1 MAEAELSP
9 LSRLYRALPV
19 LVVAGCTLV
28 WASQPTVGVVVRG
41 MGVLAPPGDRRGIYA
56 RGAGEVQQV
65 KVRVG
70 APVRAGQLLLTLSQ
84 VGQSAP
90 GAGGGLATSPQL
102 RQARQAA
109 LNQQFLVQQAQSR
122 ALDEQE
128 RALEQRRQQIS
139 TTNKP
144 VGQQLQALAEL
155 RRDDVVARYS
165 PLWVSAQDLWL
176 RNRAEL
182 SALQARQAELVAQ
195 RTALAAQKAELQAQR
210 AALATETLAQ
220 EVFSPVAGRVLDL
233 AVLPGQPVAPGQ
245 KLGSIALPSPKGER
259 LAIVLFTSAD
269 ASRLRL
275 GDEVRLNPQLLSRDS
290 FGSAEQRYG
299 LVPGRLISLSRDS
312 VEAADVAAQVG
323 SQEEAA
329 NLMASA
335 RQRSFGEGGDLTS
348 QLPGRAGAPLVLAV
362 VRLEAAA
369 TPTGLAWSLGRGPD
383 RPLPDRTPAEVEAEV
398 ETRAPLSYLLPFWRW
413 LSGSRP

>member
-1 MAEAELSP
+1 MAEAALSP
-9 LSRLYRALPV
+9 FSRFYRALPV
-19 LVVAGCTLV
+19 LVVAACTLA

-41 MGVLAPPGDRRGIYA
+41 MGLLAPPGERRGLYA

-65 KVRVG
+65 LGRVG
-70 APVRAGQLLLTLSQ
+70 EPVRAGQLLLTLSQ

-90 GAGGGLATSPQL
+90 GGNGGPATSPQL
-102 RQARQAA
+102 RLARQAA

-195 RTALAAQKAELQAQR
+195 RTALAAQKSELQAQR

-220 EVFSPVAGRVLDL
+220 EVFSPVAGRLLDL

-245 KLGSIALPSPKGER
+245 KLGSIALPSPKTER

-312 VEAADVAAQVG
+312 VEAADVTAQVG

-335 RQRSFGEGGDLTS
+335 RQRSFGDGGDLTS

-369 TPTGLAWSLGRGPD
+369 TPTGLAWTLGRGPD

-398 ETRAPLSYLLPFWRW
+398 ETRAPLSYLVPFWRW

>member
-1 MAEAELSP
+1 MAATALSP
-9 LSRLYRALPV
+9 FSRLYRASPV
-19 LVVAGCTLV
+19 LVVAVLTLI
-28 WASQPTVGVVVRG
+28 WASRPSIGVVVRG
-41 MGVLAPPGDRRGIYA
+41 MGVLAPPGDRRGLYA
-56 RGAGEVQQV
+56 RGAGEVQEL

-70 APVRAGQLLLTLSQ
+70 QQVQAGQLLITLSQ

-90 GAGGGLATSPQL
+90 GAGGGPATSPRL

-109 LNQQFLVQQAQSR
+109 LDQQFLVQEAQSR
-122 ALDEQE
+122 SLDAQM
-128 RALEQRRQQIS
+128 RSLEQRRQQIT
-139 TTNKP
+139 TTNQP
-144 VGQQLQALAEL
+144 VGQQLKALDEL

-176 RNRAEL
+176 RNRADL

-210 AALATETLAQ
+210 AALASETVGQ
-220 EVFSPVAGRVLDL
+220 EVFASVAGRLLDL

-245 KLGSIALPSPKGER
+245 KLGNIALADRHGER
-259 LAIVLFTSAD
+259 LAIVLFTAAD
-269 ASRLRL
+269 ASRLRV

-312 VEAADVAAQVG
+312 VDGADVAAQVG

-335 RQRSFGEGGDLTS
+335 RQRSFGDGGDLTS
-348 QLPGRAGAPLVLAV
+348 QLPGRVGAPLVLAV
-362 VRLEAAA
+362 VRLEIAS
-369 TPTGLAWSLGRGPD
+369 TPSGLAWSLGRGPE
-383 RPLPDRTPAEVEAEV
+383 RPLPQRTPTEVEAEV

-413 LSGSRP
+413 MSGARP